1 MNLGR
6 DTRNQTQPRR
16 GLRRIEAATFIGI
29 SPTKFD
35 EMVKDGRLPQPK
47 HIDRIVVWDL
57 RQLDNAFEALPGGTD
72 ESGNPWD

>member
-6 DTRNQTQPRR
+6 DTRSQTQPRR
-16 GLRRIEAATFIGI
+16 GLRRIEAAMFVGI

-47 HIDRIVVWDL
+47 RIDRIVLWDL
-57 RQLDNAFEALPGGTD
+57 LRLDSAFEALPGDND